1 MVRVCIF
8 SLSPVRV
15 GGRLQDVALRSS
27 SPSAESPRNV
37 IYSHGAQSAGPRA
50 AGHRVR
56 TGARVSC
63 PFLRGC
69 LFFWMGLC
77 LWRGG
82 HPPSLPR
89 LSLPFPGRTSGS
101 PQRRPLIGAEGD
113 TQSDTESAAGHA
125 DGPSD
130 GPQHVSRTQ
139 SGGFSRA
146 HDPIQCTFPH
156 VPMCIRGHPED
167 VTSPVTRRRA
177 RGTDSPPLA

>member
-1 MVRVCIF
+1 M
-8 SLSPVRV
+8 
-15 GGRLQDVALRSS
+15 ALGALARGLLDT
-27 SPSAESPRNV
+27 ES
-37 IYSHGAQSAGPRA
+37 GPGLA
-50 AGHRVR
+50 FRVR
-56 TGARVSC
+56 SCEAVYSSGWDCASGGAAILQACHASRC
-63 PFLRGC
+63 
-69 LFFWMGLC
+69 
-77 LWRGG
+77 
-82 HPPSLPR
+82 
-89 LSLPFPGRTSGS
+89 PFPGRTSGS
-101 PQRRPLIGAEGD
+101 PQRRPLIRAEGD
-113 TQSDTESAAGHA
+113 TESETESAAGHA

>member
-1 MVRVCIF
+1 MISADMVRVCIF

-15 GGRLQDVALRSS
+15 GGCLQDVALRSS

-37 IYSHGAQSAGPRA
+37 IYSHGARSAGPRA

-77 LWRGG
+77 LRRGG

-101 PQRRPLIGAEGD
+101 PQLKLLIRVEGD
-113 TQSDTESAAGHA
+113 TESDTESAAGHA

-130 GPQHVSRTQ
+130 GPSTCPGHSLEAFQGHTTQ
-139 SGGFSRA
+139 SSA
-146 HDPIQCTFPH
+146 PSPMFPC
-156 VPMCIRGHPED
+156 VSVDTLR
-167 VTSPVTRRRA
+167 T
-177 RGTDSPPLA
+177 